1 MKENHVAVPRDEGSR
16 TRVSKSLWTFLIVT
30 GLSLFTASSGFA
42 FDAVDL
48 SGRWSATARVKGVD
62 IPFQLD
68 LHQRGDEIRAS
79 FFDGARLTNPSTPA
93 RIKAGYLRLT
103 FPSYA
108 AVLDLAVNASAL
120 DGTYD
125 RDHASIPIHAV
136 REAAVPATLKRAPS
150 IGGEWIIPKAS
161 AKGEKAWR
169 LIMRQSG
176 ATAEAS
182 ILRVD
187 GDTGT
192 LSGQYDDGVF
202 RLSHFAGERPALLQV
217 RVQQDGSLKLS
228 LDDGDGHADL
238 TAYRPKEALAQ
249 GFAPADPTRFTGVKD
264 RSVPF
269 QFAFPDLAGRQV
281 ANTDRRFRG
290 KVVVVDVMGSW
301 CPNCH
306 DEAPFLQALYARRHK
321 QGLEVVAL
329 DFEQPDQLADPQRL
343 KAFVERYAIT
353 YPVLLAGD
361 KAAVHEKL
369 PQAVNLSAWPTTFF
383 LGRDGRVDE
392 VHVGFT
398 SPASGPRNI
407 ETKAAVEREVE
418 ALLARPAPKT

>member
-1 MKENHVAVPRDEGSR
+1 MSKTLR
-16 TRVSKSLWTFLIVT
+16 TLLLIA
-30 GLSLFTASSGFA
+30 GLSLLTASGASAGGSP
-42 FDAVDL
+42 DL
-48 SGRWSATARVKGVD
+48 SGRWSATAKVRGVD
-62 IPFQLD
+62 IPFRLD
-68 LHQRGDEIRAS
+68 LRQQGEVVRAS
-79 FFDGARLTNPSTPA
+79 FFDGERPTNPSTPA
-93 RIKAGYLRLT
+93 RIEASHLRLA

-108 AVLDLAVNASAL
+108 AVLDVAVSGDAL
-120 DGTYD
+120 DGIYL
-125 RDHASIPIHAV
+125 RDHASTPIHAV
-136 REAAVPATLKRAPS
+136 RAPAGPPPSAQAPA

-169 LIMRQSG
+169 LIVRQSG
-176 ATAEAS
+176 ATAQAS

-192 LSGQYDDGVF
+192 LNGRYADGVF

-217 RVQQDGSLKLS
+217 RLQPDGSLKLS
-228 LDDGDGHADL
+228 LDDGDGHANL
-238 TAYRPKEALAQ
+238 TALRPKAALAQ

-264 RSVPF
+264 PTVPF
-269 QFAFPDLAGRQV
+269 AFAFPDLAGRQV

-301 CPNCH
+301 CLNCH
-306 DEAPFLQALYARRHK
+306 DEAPFLQALYAKHRK

-329 DFEQPDQLADPQRL
+329 DFEQPDQLVDPQRL
-343 KAFVERYAIT
+343 KAFVARYGLS

-361 KAAVHEKL
+361 RAAVHEKL

-398 SPASGPRNI
+398 SPASGARDA
-407 ETKAAVEREVE
+407 ETKAAVEREVQT
-418 ALLARPAPKT
+418 LLDRPASKS

>member
-1 MKENHVAVPRDEGSR
+1 MTKTLQAFLVVA
-16 TRVSKSLWTFLIVT
+16 
-30 GLSLFTASSGFA
+30 GLSLLTASSAFA
-42 FDAVDL
+42 GGSPDL
-48 SGRWSATARVKGVD
+48 SGRWSATAKVKGVD
-62 IPFQLD
+62 IPFRLD
-68 LHQRGDEIRAS
+68 LRQQGEVVRAS
-79 FFDGARLTNPSTPA
+79 FFDGERSTNPSTPA
-93 RIKAGYLRLT
+93 RIEAGHLRLA

-108 AVLDLAVNASAL
+108 AVLDIVVSGDAL
-120 DGTYD
+120 DGAYL
-125 RDHASIPIHAV
+125 RDHASTPIHAV
-136 REAAVPATLKRAPS
+136 RAPAGPAPPAHAPA
-150 IGGEWIIPKAS
+150 IDGEWIIPKAS

-169 LIMRQSG
+169 LIVRQSG
-176 ATAEAS
+176 AAAQAS

-192 LSGQYDDGVF
+192 LTGRYADGVF

-217 RVQQDGSLKLS
+217 RLQPDGRLKLS

-238 TAYRPKEALAQ
+238 TGLRAPEALAQ

-264 RSVPF
+264 PAVPF

-306 DEAPFLQALYARRHK
+306 DEAPFLQALYQKLHR

-343 KAFVERYAIT
+343 KAFVARYGLS

-398 SPASGPRNI
+398 SPASGVRDA
-407 ETKAAVEREVE
+407 ETKAAVEREVQS
-418 ALLARPAPKT
+418 LLAKPAPKS

>member
-1 MKENHVAVPRDEGSR
+1 MIRRAQRSRRAGVSKTLQTFMAVAV
-16 TRVSKSLWTFLIVT
+16 
-30 GLSLFTASSGFA
+30 LSLPATASVSA
-42 FDAVDL
+42 RSAADL
-48 SGRWSATARVKGVD
+48 SGRWSATAKVKGVD
-62 IPFQLD
+62 IPFSLD
-68 LHQRGDEIRAS
+68 LRQRSDVVRAS

-93 RIKAGYLRLT
+93 RLEAGHLRLA

-108 AVLDLAVNASAL
+108 AVLDLSVSGGAL
-120 DGTYD
+120 DGTYV
-125 RDHASIPIHAV
+125 RDHASTPIHAA
-136 REAAVPATLKRAPS
+136 REAPTPASSGPAPA

-169 LIMRQSG
+169 LIVRQSG
-176 ATAEAS
+176 GSAQAT

-192 LSGQYDDGVF
+192 LTGRYADGAF

-217 RVQQDGSLKLS
+217 RPQPDGSLKLS
-228 LDDGDGHADL
+228 LDDGDGHAEL
-238 TAYRPKEALAQ
+238 VGLRAKEALAQ
-249 GFAPADPTRFTGVKD
+249 GFAPADPTRFSGVKD
-264 RSVPF
+264 PSVPF
-269 QFAFPDLAGRQV
+269 QFAFPDLSGRQV
-281 ANTDRRFRG
+281 TNTDRRFRG

-306 DEAPFLQALYARRHK
+306 DEAPFLQALYAKHHS

-343 KAFVERYAIT
+343 KAFVARYAIT
-353 YPVLLAGD
+353 YPVLLAGVP
-361 KAAVHEKL
+361 ATVHEKL
-369 PQAVNLSAWPTTFF
+369 PQAENLSAWPTTFF

-398 SPASGPRNI
+398 SPGSGLRDA
-407 ETKAAVEREVE
+407 ETKAAVEREVQS
-418 ALLARPAPKT
+418 LLDRRAPT

>member
-1 MKENHVAVPRDEGSR
+1 MAIPGDKRSDAC
-16 TRVSKSLWTFLIVT
+16 VSKPLQTFLIIA
-30 GLSLFTASSGFA
+30 GLLLLTASGVA
-42 FDAVDL
+42 AGGALDL
-48 SGRWSATARVKGVD
+48 SGRWSATARVKNID
-62 IPFQLD
+62 IPFRLD
-68 LHQRGDEIRAS
+68 LRQRGDEIRAS
-79 FFDGARLTNPSTPA
+79 FFDGARLTNPSIPA
-93 RIKAGYLRLT
+93 RIEAGRLRLT

-125 RDHASIPIHAV
+125 RDHASIPIHAA
-136 REAAVPATLKRAPS
+136 REAAVPAILKRAPS

-169 LIMRQSG
+169 LIVRQSG

-192 LSGQYDDGVF
+192 LSGRYDDGVF

-217 RVQQDGSLKLS
+217 RVQQDSALKLS

-249 GFAPADPTRFTGVKD
+249 CFAPADPTRFTGVKD
-264 RSVPF
+264 PSVPF

-306 DEAPFLQALYARRHK
+306 DEAPFLQALYAKHHK

-329 DFEQPDQLADPQRL
+329 DFELPDQLADPHRL
-343 KAFVERYAIT
+343 KGFVERYAIT
-353 YPVLLAGD
+353 YPVLLAGA

-369 PQAVNLSAWPTTFF
+369 PQAVNLGAWPTTFF

-398 SPASGPRNI
+398 SPASGARDA
-407 ETKAAVEREVE
+407 ETKAASEREVE
-418 ALLARPAPKT
+418 GLLARSAPKS